1 MSRHHQASLHRDRP
15 IDDDDKRAGQV
26 AREVHGLV
34 QMLCGQAVQSA
45 ATNHIHVLLI
55 LAQAANSI
63 LQLLARA
70 SMPDKDDNLPTNSTA
85 TLFASLLA
93 YHVGPCEIE
102 KGHLVAEFSPLTIFD
117 ALKDVE
123 KLSGQRPDDRLVPNM
138 CKVARECAADPAM
151 IAKIAKERS
160 VLHRGDATLN

>member
-1 MSRHHQASLHRDRP
+1 MSSHHQASLHKDRP
-15 IDDDDKRAGQV
+15 IDEDDKRAGQV

-45 ATNHIHVLLI
+45 ATNHAHVMLI

-63 LQLLARA
+63 LQMLARA
-70 SMPDKDDNLPTNSTA
+70 SMPSEDNNLPTNSTA
-85 TLFASLLA
+85 MLFASLLA
-93 YHVGPCEIE
+93 YHVGPCETE
-102 KGHLVAEFSPLTIFD
+102 KGRLVAEFSPLIIFD

-123 KLSGQRPDDRLVPNM
+123 KLSGQRPDDRLIPTM

-160 VLHRGDATLN
+160 VVHRGGATLN